1 MKYKEFIE
9 FHPIETVIQL
19 RDANRSDA
27 ARDLVSTYV
36 ISDQMAERLRDVM
49 IPQLQYDAPQDN
61 KGLLVV
67 GNYGT
72 GKSHLMSVLSSV
84 AEHADLQPLLTN
96 EGVRNAA
103 AKIAGKF
110 KVIRIEIGATE
121 MPLREIVTS
130 SLEEKLDEWGISFR
144 FPSVDK
150 FKENKSA
157 FVEINRHNGWC
168 SIGGWL
174 LQRIRLLVPSPRRL
188 GGFSGFR
195 VPFRY
200 LM

>member
-1 MKYKEFIE
+1 MKYKELIE

-19 RDANRSDA
+19 RDANRSGA

-121 MPLREIVTS
+121 MPLREIITS

-150 FKENKSA
+150 IKENKSA
-157 FVEINRHNGWC
+157 LEEMMAAFHQSFPKLG
-168 SIGGWL
+168 L
-174 LQRIRLLVPSPRRL
+174 LLVVDELLDYLRGRRDQFF
-188 GGFSGFR
+188 GKSAR
-195 VPFRY
+195 SARI
-200 LM
+200 